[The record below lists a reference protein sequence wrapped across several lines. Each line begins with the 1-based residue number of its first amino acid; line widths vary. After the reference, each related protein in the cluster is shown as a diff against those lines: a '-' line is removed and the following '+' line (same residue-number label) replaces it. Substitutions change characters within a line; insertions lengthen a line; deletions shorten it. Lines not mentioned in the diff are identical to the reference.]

1 MKYNRI
7 LLKLSGEAIGGPDG
21 QGLDEPILTS
31 YASQIASVVRSGV
44 QVAIVIGGGN
54 IFRGLAGV
62 DQGFDRV
69 RGDQMGMLA
78 TVINSVALSIFI
90 KKAGVPAEVFT
101 STPMEP
107 VAKYYRRD
115 EAVEFMEKGGVA
127 IIGGGTGNPFFTTD
141 SASALRACEIK
152 ADALLKGTKV
162 DGVYD
167 SDPNKNPDAK
177 KYTALSFDKAIA
189 DGLKVMDSTAFT
201 LCRENDMPIIVFNMT
216 KPGTLEALVVDGK
229 DVGTVVSNKK

>member
-1 MKYNRI
+1 MKYSRI

-31 YASQIASVVRSGV
+31 YAAQIASVVRSGV

-54 IFRGLAGV
+54 IFRGLTGTQ
-62 DQGFDRV
+62 QGFDRV

-78 TVINSVALSIFI
+78 TVINSIALSIFI
-90 KKAGVPAEVFT
+90 KKEGVPAEVFT

-107 VAKYYRRD
+107 MARYYSRD
-115 EAVEFMEKGGVA
+115 AAVKFMEEGGVA

-167 SDPNKNPDAK
+167 SDPVKNPQAR
-177 KYTALSFDKAIA
+177 KYTELSFTKAIN

-201 LCRENDMPIIVFNMT
+201 LCRENDMPVIVFDMT
-216 KPGTLEALVVDGK
+216 TEGSLGKLVVKGENI
-229 DVGTVVSNKK
+229 GTVVSNK

>member
-21 QGLDEPILTS
+21 QGLDEPILTT
-31 YASQIASVVRSGV
+31 YAKQIASVVRSGV

-78 TVINSVALSIFI
+78 TVINSIALSIFI
-90 KKAGVPAEVFT
+90 KKEGVPAEVFT

-107 VAKYYRRD
+107 MAKYYRRD
-115 EAVEFMEKGGVA
+115 ETVEYMEKGGVA

-177 KYTALSFDKAIA
+177 KYTALTFDKAIA

-216 KPGTLEALVVDGK
+216 KEGSLEKLVVEGK
-229 DVGTVVSNKK
+229 DIGTVVSNK